1 LLQEG
6 QVNNMMEFLEF
17 LNTAD
22 TDALKKVPGMT
33 AALAEGVLAA
43 RPFSTPQ
50 DCARVKGLTAKK
62 LASLEKGYV
71 KMSEEEKSAEE
82 PALVDSPEAA
92 VEPVKEAE
100 IEEPKPVRKGSAGRV
115 ITWIV
120 VILLLAAAV
129 FAVIKW
135 GIPYIKEKYIKP
147 VEDNAAT
154 ITDLASQQSAEVTR
168 LNEEIT
174 ALQERLTTL
183 EGRADA
189 VDLSLQ
195 AHDETLAQLQN
206 MQDLLDEKLGTQKS
220 DLLEELSTQIT
231 LTRGVDLLSRS
242 RLYLSESNFGL
253 AKIDLETSRGLL
265 YSLLDVLPSD
275 QVDAMKM
282 VINRIDMAL
291 ESLPAYPVV
300 AVYDVDTAWQLLIDG
315 LPNIPAQAVTPVILP
330 PTDEPTSTPT
340 VELTIAP
347 TPELTAT
354 P

>member
-1 LLQEG
+1 
-6 QVNNMMEFLEF
+6 MEFFEF

-22 TDALKKVPGMT
+22 ADALKKVPGMT
-33 AALAEGVLAA
+33 AALTEGILTA
-43 RPFSTPQ
+43 RPFSTLE

-62 LASLEKGYV
+62 MTSLEKGYV
-71 KMSEEEKSAEE
+71 KMSEAEKSAEE
-82 PALVDSPEAA
+82 PAMIDIPEEV
-92 VEPVKEAE
+92 VEPVREAE
-100 IEEPKPVRKGSAGRV
+100 FEEPKSVRKGNAGRV
-115 ITWIV
+115 IAWIV
-120 VILLLAAAV
+120 VILLLAVAV
-129 FAVIKW
+129 FAAIKW

-154 ITDLASQQSAEVTR
+154 ITDLASQQGAEVTR

-220 DLLEELSTQIT
+220 DLLDELSTQIT

-253 AKIDLETSRGLL
+253 AKIDLETSRNLL
-265 YSLLDVLPSD
+265 YSLLDVLPAD

-291 ESLPAYPVV
+291 ENLPAYPVV

-315 LPNIPAQAVTPVILP
+315 LPNIPAQAVTPVIMP
-330 PTDEPTSTPT
+330 PTEVPTSTLTVEPT
-340 VELTIAP
+340 VEPTVTA